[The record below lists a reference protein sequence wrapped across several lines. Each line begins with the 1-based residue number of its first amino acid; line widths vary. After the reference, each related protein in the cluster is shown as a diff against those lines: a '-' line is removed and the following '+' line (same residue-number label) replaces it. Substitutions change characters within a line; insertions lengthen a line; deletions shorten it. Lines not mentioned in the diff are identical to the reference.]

1 MSILNLDDEKP
12 QVKAGLAKSK
22 TPRRPKRLGAASLK
36 HPVSSFELER
46 SDLRAHYENA
56 AARAL
61 SSIGRD
67 WRLIALLVALTL
79 ALASAVMP
87 LIPRQYSATAL
98 VYPNLFSGEQ
108 GKLTPM
114 GTIDAASLVSS
125 EARLIVSDAVLQAVV
140 KRLQL
145 DRKPGTVEPSWV
157 SAAADWIRA
166 MVFPETRNFSPFDRQ
181 VALLRNRVEVVK
193 DTRSYLISISFSA
206 RSADEAAAIVNAIAL
221 EYFRD
226 KKMLRAQSAVAA
238 AEGELQRQLAING
251 ERHPKVLQ
259 SADGLESARAELQAV
274 MATEGSSQNA
284 LVADD
289 GGIKLAIPNRTPTS
303 PKGIVVLG
311 MSFIVSL
318 LAGIGLAVWRDRLGF
333 EPRRLLLGLVSSG
346 SRSGQH
352 VVTGLIGRSASFG
365 ALLFHRLRA
374 GLASLARRAR
384 EIVHLGGRWIGD
396 RWRRLRAGVASLAKR
411 ALEIVHLGG
420 RWIKDR
426 RRQQEITPTVS
437 RPEGRGMNHIL

>member
-1 MSILNLDDEKP
+1 MSILKLDDEKP
-12 QVKAGLAKSK
+12 PVEADLVMSK
-22 TPRRPKRLGAASLK
+22 TPRSPRRPRARSSKRL
-36 HPVSSFELER
+36 
-46 SDLRAHYENA
+46 DLRAHYENV

-67 WRLIALLVALTL
+67 WRLIASLVALTL

-87 LIPRQYSATAL
+87 LIPRRYSATAL

-114 GTIDAASLVSS
+114 GTIDASSLVSS
-125 EARLIVSDAVLQAVV
+125 EARLIVSDAILQAVV
-140 KRLQL
+140 KRLEL
-145 DRKPGTVEPSWV
+145 DRKPGTVEPMSWV
-157 SAAADWIRA
+157 PAAADWIRA

-181 VALLRNRVEVVK
+181 VALLRNRVDVVK
-193 DTRSYLISISFSA
+193 DTRSYLISISFTA

-226 KKMLRAQSAVAA
+226 KKMLRAQSAVTA

-259 SADGLESARAELQAV
+259 SADGLEAARAGLQAV
-274 MATEGSSQNA
+274 MTTEDGSQNA

-289 GGIKLAIPNRTPTS
+289 GAVKLAIPNRTPTS

-318 LAGIGLAVWRDRLGF
+318 LAGIGLAVWRDRPGF
-333 EPRRLLLGLVSSG
+333 EPRRFVLGLVSSG
-346 SRSGQH
+346 SRSGRR
-352 VVTGLIGRSASFG
+352 VAMRSTGRGTSFRVP
-365 ALLFHRLRA
+365 LLRRFRVS
-374 GLASLARRAR
+374 LASLARQVR
-384 EIVHLGGRWIGD
+384 ETLHLGGRWTGD
-396 RWRRLRAGVASLAKR
+396 RWHRLRAGVASLARR
-411 ALEIVHLGG
+411 ALESVHLGG
-420 RWIKDR
+420 RWIRGR
-426 RRQQEITPTVS
+426 RRQHEIMPAVS
-437 RPEGRGMNHIL
+437 RPEG